1 MAFPMRNDEKID
13 IQLNEVSEEDLTA
26 EEVAQQHYNTALRY
40 INIAEHMKQ
49 FEDQDKYYHRAIK
62 YLRLARPYMEVRP
75 LLRNLRKKKYA
86 ARAEGK
92 IALYEEACQIR
103 DRAKTPNDYYSAQ
116 TVFDRIHRHELK
128 HKIPKRRVSP
138 ELYQRLSEC
147 ADSEQQSI
155 ECGKMAE
162 KKAAE
167 MKRHSLF
174 VSICFIA
181 VIIAL
186 LAFSRTILFYQCAGA
201 VLSFI
206 GDHDT
211 SWRAYNVVY
220 ERTKDMDAY
229 EKYQEQRY
237 QAALDAEDSDDSD
250 TLDAAYTSFYT
261 LARDNYKDSA
271 DHLIT
276 MEKENIRQAALGDI
290 VMFANLE
297 WRVLE
302 KQDNQALLI
311 KDKAISDIPFRTAD
325 TTDTENDANTST
337 TWENSSARD
346 WLNGAFLNENFCQA
360 EIDAIKET
368 AVTAEDNPVYGT
380 DAGQDTID
388 KVYLLSSGEASRYYD
403 ILHGTE
409 TCWWLRTPGAHTG
422 SMCFV
427 YPDKTVMNYGYDS
440 TDDTFTIKPVMW
452 VDISE

>member
-1 MAFPMRNDEKID
+1 MRNDEKID
-13 IQLNEVSEEDLTA
+13 IQLNEVSDEGLSA
-26 EEVAQQHYNTALRY
+26 EEIAQQHYNTALRY

-49 FEDQDKYYHRAIK
+49 FEEQDKYYHRAIK

-75 LLRNLRKKKYA
+75 LLRDLRKKKYN

-116 TVFDRIHRHELK
+116 TVFERIHRHELK
-128 HKIPKRRVSP
+128 HKIPKRKVSP
-138 ELYQRLSEC
+138 ELYKRLC
-147 ADSEQQSI
+147 QCTDSEQQAAA
-155 ECGKMAE
+155 CGEMAA

-186 LAFSRTILFYQCAGA
+186 LAFSRTTTFYRCAGA
-201 VLSFI
+201 ALSFF

-220 ERTKDMDAY
+220 ERTGSEDAH
-229 EKYQEQRY
+229 KKSQEQRY
-237 QAALDAEDSDDSD
+237 QAALASEASDDED
-250 TLDAAYTSFYT
+250 TLDTTYANFYA

-271 DHLIT
+271 QHLVS
-276 MEKENIRQAALGDI
+276 MEKNSIRQTALGEI

-311 KDKAISDIPFRTAD
+311 KDKSISDIPFSAANTAD
-325 TTDTENDANTST
+325 TEEEKNISS
-337 TWENSSARD
+337 TWENSFARN
-346 WLNGAFLNENFCQA
+346 WLNSTFLDDNFCQA
-360 EIDAIKET
+360 EIDALKET
-368 AVTAEDNPVYGT
+368 KVVAEHNPVYGT
-380 DAGQDTID
+380 DAGHDTTD
-388 KVYLLSSGEASRYYD
+388 KVYLLSSDEVSRYHD
-403 ILHGTE
+403 ILHGTKS
-409 TCWWLRTPGAHTG
+409 CWWLRTPGAYEG
-422 SMCFV
+422 SMSFV
-427 YPDKTVMNYGYDS
+427 YLDKTVMNYGYDS